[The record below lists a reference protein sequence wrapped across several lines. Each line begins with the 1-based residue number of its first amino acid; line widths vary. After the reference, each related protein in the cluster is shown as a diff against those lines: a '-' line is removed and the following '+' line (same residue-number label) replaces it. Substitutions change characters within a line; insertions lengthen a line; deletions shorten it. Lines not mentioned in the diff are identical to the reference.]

1 MTIIEATVVY
11 NNIVTMLN
19 NNRDAL
25 TSYLMRLWF
34 ENTPMNEGAK
44 TETDKLHKA
53 LGVVIEEYEKTHDVE
68 LLRMGVTFSGILEKI
83 HPACA

>member
-11 NNIVTMLN
+11 NNIVTMIN
-19 NNRDAL
+19 NDRDAL

-34 ENTPMNEGAK
+34 ENTPMNEGPK
-44 TETDKLHKA
+44 TETDKLHQA
-53 LGVVIEEYEKTHDVE
+53 LGVVIEEYEMTHDVE
-68 LLRMGVTFSGILEKI
+68 LLRMGATFSGILEKI